1 MWTYIQ
7 ESGKILNAT
16 GKVIAVGYSGLGVAK
31 NDPSAQHVPN
41 MGPIPVGKY
50 TIMPPIN
57 SPKHGPY
64 AMHLEPFADDEMFN
78 RSQFML
84 HGDSK
89 EHPGA
94 ASEGCIILGR
104 GARETIWQSGD
115 HQLEVI
121 AQLIEVGDEDVASD

>member
-1 MWTYIQ
+1 M
-7 ESGKILNAT
+7 LDAT

-31 NDPSAQHVPN
+31 NDPAAQHVPN

-78 RSQFML
+78 RSQFMI
-84 HGDSK
+84 HGDNATHS
-89 EHPGA
+89 
-94 ASEGCIILGR
+94 ASEGCIILPR
-104 GARETIWQSGD
+104 GTRETIWQSGD

-121 AQLIEVGDEDVASD
+121 AQLAEKPTATSDLSTGDL

>member
-1 MWTYIQ
+1 MYTYVQ
-7 ESGKILNAT
+7 ATGQMLDAT
-16 GKVIAVGYSGLGVAK
+16 GKIIAVGYSGLGIAR
-31 NDPSAQHVPN
+31 NDPDAQHVPN

-57 SPKHGPY
+57 SPTHGPF
-64 AMHLEPFADDEMFN
+64 AMHLIPYAENNMEN
-78 RSQFML
+78 RSAFMI

-94 ASEGCIILGR
+94 ASDGCIVASR
-104 GARETIWQSGD
+104 GARETIWGSGD

-121 AQLIEVGDEDVASD
+121 AQLVEIGDEGVSSD